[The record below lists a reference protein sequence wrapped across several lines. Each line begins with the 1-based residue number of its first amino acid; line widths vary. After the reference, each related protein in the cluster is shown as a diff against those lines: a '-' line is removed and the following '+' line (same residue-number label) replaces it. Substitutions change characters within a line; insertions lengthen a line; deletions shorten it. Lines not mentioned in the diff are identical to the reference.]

1 MAKIS
6 APLAAAAFLLFLA
19 HEQTAWSQ
27 GCCQTY
33 EQLTGR
39 RSYRLYPYTY
49 SYGNRVDPYWSYTAS
64 YFPYTY
70 QGDGSYYGLG
80 YSGYRGDNWY
90 GNYWYW

>member
-1 MAKIS
+1 MKITQS
-6 APLAAAAFLLFLA
+6 ALILSILALSAAAPVQA
-19 HEQTAWSQ
+19 QSN
-27 GCCQTY
+27 CCQTY
-33 EQLTGR
+33 EQLSGR

-80 YSGYRGDNWY
+80 YSGYQGRGAH